1 MTASRFLDDV
11 RIGHPNG
18 YGYMPLRPVVD
29 SIADHSMAP
38 AYLLKE
44 LGIPELE
51 RLRFRLADGTVAEYG
66 VGTANFEI
74 EGRTRP
80 CPVVFGPGDTPL
92 LGDSTLQIFNLEYDP
107 ESNRLA
113 PASNLIIGRVGVNGV
128 LPKEPERLRPTAVAP
143 REGYRIWL
151 RYSDGT
157 AGEVDLSHLVGK
169 GGFQAWRNRRFFESV
184 GFGESGAIAWGE
196 NIELCPDSL
205 YVQLTGRAAETMMP
219 TLPETNR
226 DA

>member
-1 MTASRFLDDV
+1 
-11 RIGHPNG
+11 
-18 YGYMPLRPVVD
+18 MPLRPVVD

-51 RLRFRLADGTVAEYG
+51 RLRFRLADGSVAEYG
-66 VGTANFEI
+66 IGTANFEI

-80 CPVVFGPGDTPL
+80 CPVVFGPGYTSL

-113 PASNLIIGRVGVNGV
+113 PASNLIIGRVGVNCV

-143 REGYRIWL
+143 RDGYRIWL

-157 AGEVDLSHLVGK
+157 AGEVDLSISSAKAGSK
-169 GGFQAWRNRRFFESV
+169 R
-184 GFGESGAIAWGE
+184 GAIAGFS
-196 NIELCPDSL
+196 NRSDSEKAAPSPGAKTSNF
-205 YVQLTGRAAETMMP
+205 VLTRCTYSLPAGRQKQ
-219 TLPETNR
+219 
-226 DA
+226 

>member
-18 YGYMPLRPVVD
+18 YGYVRLRPVVD

-38 AYLLKE
+38 AHLLKE

-51 RLRFRLADGTVAEYG
+51 QLRFRLADGTVAEYG

-74 EGRTRP
+74 AGRTRP
-80 CPVVFGPGDTPL
+80 CPVVFGPGDTSL

-107 ESNRLA
+107 KSNRLVPA
-113 PASNLIIGRVGVNGV
+113 PNLIIGRVGVNGV
-128 LPKEPERLRPTAVAP
+128 LPQEPERLRPTAVAP
-143 REGYRIWL
+143 RDGCRIWL
-151 RYSDGT
+151 HYSDGT
-157 AGEVDLSHLVGK
+157 AGEVDLSHLIGK
-169 GGFQAWRNRRFFESV
+169 GVFQAWRNRQFFESV
-184 GFGESGAIAWGE
+184 RLGESGTIAWGE

-205 YVQLTGRAAETMMP
+205 YIQLTGQPAEAAMP
-219 TLPETNR
+219 ALPTTNR